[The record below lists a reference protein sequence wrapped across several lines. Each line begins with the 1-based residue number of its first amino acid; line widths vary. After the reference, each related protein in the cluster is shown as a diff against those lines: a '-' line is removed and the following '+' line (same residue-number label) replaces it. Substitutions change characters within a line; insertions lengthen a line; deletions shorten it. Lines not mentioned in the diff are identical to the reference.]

1 MKKTTQILYI
11 VLFVLIIGIG
21 TLCNL
26 PKLFPI
32 TKEITEEEKY
42 EAWTTLIGLEYSEQ
56 FFDKY
61 FFVDANGFFHKV
73 MGQRKMKDV
82 VKTDT
87 GKLVTPVE
95 EAAVWEQVE
104 KTKDLYQWLQEE
116 KIAFSYVQ
124 VPYEICKYEDG
135 LPKGIRDYS
144 NQNADN
150 FLLGLKQA
158 DIPVYDLR
166 EEMHA
171 TGLSHNE
178 AFFKTDHHWTIE
190 TAFWAFGIMV
200 DYLENILLVQIPDEY
215 TDLELYNL
223 ETRKEKVL
231 GSNGRRTGISYGGLD
246 ELTLIYPKFTTQ
258 LTFEA
263 VEEKIYREGDFKE
276 AYMVYERL
284 EGDNLYEMG
293 QYDVY
298 IGEDYPSTTQRC
310 EDAPCNKKILLIK
323 DSYFRP
329 VQAFLGL
336 IFTEVDTIDM
346 RYYEGDVKQ
355 YITEMQPDVV
365 LLCYN
370 PYMLS
375 DLKNFRFAE

>member
-11 VLFVLIIGIG
+11 VLFVLIISIG

-26 PKLFPI
+26 SKLFPI

-95 EAAVWEQVE
+95 EADVWEQVE

-190 TAFWAFGIMV
+190 TAFWAFGTMV

-215 TDLELYNL
+215 TDLESYNL

-231 GSNGRRTGISYGGLD
+231 GSNGRRTGITYGGLD
-246 ELTLIYPKFTTQ
+246 ELNLIYPKFTTQ

>member
-11 VLFVLIIGIG
+11 VLFILVIGIG
-21 TLCNL
+21 TVCNL

-32 TKEITEEEKY
+32 TQEIAEEEKY
-42 EAWTTLIGLEYSEQ
+42 EAWPTLIGLEYSEQ

-61 FFVDANGFFHKV
+61 FFVNANGFFHKI

-95 EAAVWEQVE
+95 EAVVWQQVE
-104 KTKDLYQWLQEE
+104 KTKDFYQWLQEE
-116 KIAFSYVQ
+116 GIAFSYVQ
-124 VPYEICKYEDG
+124 VPYDICKYEDG
-135 LPKGIRDYS
+135 LPKGIKDYS

-150 FLLGLKQA
+150 FLFGLKQA

-166 EEMHA
+166 EELHA
-171 TGLSHNE
+171 SGQKHYE

-190 TAFWAFGIMV
+190 TAFWAFGTMV
-200 DYLENILLVQIPDEY
+200 DYLENMLSVQVPAEY
-215 TDLELYNL
+215 TDLESYYV
-223 ETRKEKVL
+223 ETWKEKVL

-246 ELTLIYPKFTTQ
+246 NITLIYPKFTTQ
-258 LTFEA
+258 LTFAA
-263 VEEKIYREGDFKE
+263 VEEEIYREGDFKE

-298 IGEDYPSTTQRC
+298 IGEDYPTTTQKC
-310 EDAPCNKKILLIK
+310 KDAPCDKKILLIK

-329 VQAFLGL
+329 VQAFLGPV
-336 IFTEVDTIDM
+336 FSEVDTIDM

-375 DLKNFRFAE
+375 DLKNFRFTE